1 MFISMYLSM
10 SISIYYI
17 GMHISIYISFICI
30 SSSHILF
37 LSVSISSFPCYKL
50 SSILLK
56 KKYKTIKKN
65 YLYKKIFFFLFNFSF
80 CDKFASLSLKI
91 L

>member
-10 SISIYYI
+10 SMSIYYI
-17 GMHISIYISFICI
+17 LVGMHISIYISLICI
-30 SSSHILF
+30 SSSYILF

-56 KKYKTIKKN
+56 KKYITIKKN
-65 YLYKKIFFFLFNFSF
+65 YLYKNILFFCLIFRFVINLPR
-80 CDKFASLSLKI
+80 CL
-91 L
+91 